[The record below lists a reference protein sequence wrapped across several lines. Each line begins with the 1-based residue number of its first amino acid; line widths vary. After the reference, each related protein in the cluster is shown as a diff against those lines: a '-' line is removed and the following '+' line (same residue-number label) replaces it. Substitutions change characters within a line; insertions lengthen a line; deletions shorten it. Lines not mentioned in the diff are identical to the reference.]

1 MTEIPGYSL
10 LGRVQQP
17 ADLRKLPAE
26 ELPHLAVEMRRFL
39 IETLGRVG
47 GHFAA
52 NLGTVELSL
61 ALHRCFDTP
70 HDRLIWDVGHQAYP
84 HKMLTGRRAQLE
96 TIRRFGGL
104 HPFCWRG
111 GR

>member
-1 MTEIPGYSL
+1 MTHRPHTPRASLDDTARMTEIPGYSI
-10 LGRVQQP
+10 LGRIQQP
-17 ADLRKLPAE
+17 GDLRRLPPE

-61 ALHRCFDTP
+61 AL
-70 HDRLIWDVGHQAYP
+70 Q
-84 HKMLTGRRAQLE
+84 Q
-96 TIRRFGGL
+96 
-104 HPFCWRG
+104 RG
-111 GR
+111 Y